1 MAFFE
6 RFTLN
11 NSTTGTNPFGSNNV
25 FVQDVTQQ
33 EGQSQIELLAQILL
47 ELKILNQQIYDL
59 PRLIVT
65 GQTTGDSP
73 ETIRQEQSIFNI

>member
-25 FVQDVTQQ
+25 FVQDITQQ
-33 EGQSQIELLAQILL
+33 EGQSNVELLAQVLL
-47 ELKILNQQIYDL
+47 ELKILNQQIYEL
-59 PRLIVT
+59 PKLLAT
-65 GQTTGDSP
+65 GQQAQDPP
-73 ETIRQEQSIFNI
+73 EMLRAEQSIFNI

>member
-25 FVQDVTQQ
+25 FVQDITQQ

-47 ELKILNQQIYDL
+47 ELKILNQQMYEL
-59 PRLIVT
+59 PRLFAT
-65 GQTTGDSP
+65 GQVSPDSP
-73 ETIRQEQSIFNI
+73 EMLRNEQSIFNI

>member
-11 NSTTGTNPFGSNNV
+11 NTSTGTNPFGSNNI

-33 EGQSQIELLAQILL
+33 EGQSHIELLAQILL
-47 ELKILNQQIYDL
+47 ELKILNQQIYEL
-59 PRLIVT
+59 PRLMAS
-65 GQTTGDSP
+65 GQASVDPP
-73 ETIRQEQSIFNI
+73 ETFRQEPSIFNI